1 MSVDEFDPFI
11 ERAFDRAPPM
21 PDTALFVADLDARLQ
36 SGARFR
42 AVGLGVAGAI
52 GGVVAL
58 REMLTL
64 DLQVPTGE
72 DVPGTA
78 LAEATGRSI
87 NLDVVSA
94 VQAGLERWGLAD
106 MALGGLGSMQ
116 MFWIGAAAVAAL
128 ALAGVVRLS
137 QDV

>member
-64 DLQVPTGE
+64 DMQVPTGE
-72 DVPGTA
+72 DVPGAA

-94 VQAGLERWGLAD
+94 IQAGLERWGLAD